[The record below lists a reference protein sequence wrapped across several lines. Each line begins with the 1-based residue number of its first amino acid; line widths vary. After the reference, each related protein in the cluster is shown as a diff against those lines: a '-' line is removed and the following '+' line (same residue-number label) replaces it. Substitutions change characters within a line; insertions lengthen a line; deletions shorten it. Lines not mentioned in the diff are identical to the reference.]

1 MSLWGWLTGDRPG
14 PPQPDG
20 GAPSLPEPTSA
31 AHGARGT
38 AASWRQLPA
47 IQRVVGGITPNAQA
61 ENFAGSLSTWRNPS
75 LVGESDHG
83 VSPLAPSGLVSGLAE
98 PVPPAR

>member
-1 MSLWGWLTGDRPG
+1 MGLWGWLTGDRPG
-14 PPQPDG
+14 PPQPDDGVPG
-20 GAPSLPEPTSA
+20 GPQPTSA
-31 AHGARGT
+31 AHGARGDRGT
-38 AASWRQLPA
+38 SGSWRQLPK

-75 LVGESDHG
+75 LVRDLDHG

-98 PVPPAR
+98 P